1 MSWLQK
7 LLPPRIKSTP
17 GAKKQAVPEGLWV
30 KCPACEAV
38 LYRSDLESN
47 LNVCPKCG
55 HHQRI
60 RARQRI
66 DLLLDPE
73 GRFEIGAEVVPENR
87 RSSGTAW
94 CSTHSAN

>member
-1 MSWLQK
+1 MSWLKK
-7 LLPPRIKSTP
+7 LLPPKIKRDTP
-17 GAKKQAVPEGLWV
+17 SGRKAIPEGLWS

-60 RARQRI
+60 RARQQASPELPQAGDRVS
-66 DLLLDPE
+66 LE
-73 GRFEIGAEVVPENR
+73 GRHVRA
-87 RSSGTAW
+87 A
-94 CSTHSAN
+94 